1 MSDSTRQALFENLVF
16 NERDEPA
23 EVVRVGDVPFYVIL
37 DGDFRRHVEAEVI
50 DRQVL
55 EWLSEQISAN
65 RDLITQGAM
74 KLMGQDDLFTKAT
87 IDSSLENVDEQME
100 QLMAQGLPQG
110 AQAWLGMMGFRIMVN
125 VHGEVVGLDAPA
137 GEIEDDW

>member
-16 NERDEPA
+16 NEQDEPA
-23 EVVRVGDVPFYVIL
+23 EVVQVGGAPFYVIL

-87 IDSSLENVDEQME
+87 RDSSLENVDEQME

-110 AQAWLGMMGFRIMVN
+110 AQAWLGMMGFRIVVN

-137 GEIEDDW
+137 GEIEDD